1 MTDASDGETLDEEN
15 WEEISGDLLDQVI
28 AEAKLDEL
36 TKVEDKNSGIL
47 IQNMPGKT
55 WGIQTFRFMNM
66 YVNLL
71 HNVHLPL
78 FRPSL
83 WK

>member
-55 WGIQTFRFMNM
+55 WGLKTFRFMKM
-66 YVNLL
+66 YVQLL
-71 HNVHLPL
+71 QKV
-78 FRPSL
+78 SL
-83 WK
+83 VIFQI

>member
-47 IQNMPGKT
+47 IQNML
-55 WGIQTFRFMNM
+55 N
-66 YVNLL
+66 YYLL
-71 HNVHLPL
+71 
-78 FRPSL
+78 
-83 WK
+83 